1 MSFLSDLKEERRQR
15 RYIRKMH
22 RRGYYS
28 NFGEEK
34 LTLEYLASLALPEK
48 QKFAVDIAAADG
60 LGGSNTYRL
69 FSQGYAGLAVEGD
82 PEKFGFM
89 SRLYREF
96 ARVFLMRVFITPEN
110 ILEALHTAGVPKN
123 FAFLNM
129 DIDSYDYFV
138 LERMLESYSPAIIC
152 AEFNEKIPPPL
163 KFTIKYDP
171 GFSWDYSHCYGQ
183 SISKLYEITQ
193 RFEYDLVSA
202 EYNNAFLISR
212 RLNRWKPITPEE
224 AYETGYLN
232 KTDRLQVLSANVD
245 MEPVLTMAPR
255 DALQF
260 VNGKF
265 AAYEGKYTLEI

>member
-1 MSFLSDLKEERRQR
+1 MSFLSELKENLRVG
-15 RYIRKMH
+15 RYVKKMH

-34 LTLEYLASLALPEK
+34 LTLQYLADLALPDN
-48 QKFAVDIAAADG
+48 QRYAVDIAAADG

-82 PEKFGFM
+82 PEKFAFM
-89 SRLYREF
+89 SRLYRKFEQ
-96 ARVFLMRVFITPEN
+96 VFLMRVFITPDN
-110 ILEALHTAGVPKN
+110 ILEALHTAGAPEN

-129 DIDSYDYFV
+129 DIDSYDFFV
-138 LERMLESYSPAIIC
+138 LERMLERYSPAIIC

-183 SISKLYEITQ
+183 SISKLHELTK
-193 RFEYDLVSA
+193 RFEYDLVAA

-212 RLNRWKPITPEE
+212 RLNKWKPISPEE
-224 AYETGYLN
+224 AYRTGYLE
-232 KTDRLQVLSANVD
+232 KSDRLQVLSANID
-245 MEPVLTMAPR
+245 MEPVLSMSPP
-255 DALQF
+255 DAI
-260 VNGKF
+260 KF
-265 AAYEGKYTLEI
+265 LNEKFSKYRGKYTLEI